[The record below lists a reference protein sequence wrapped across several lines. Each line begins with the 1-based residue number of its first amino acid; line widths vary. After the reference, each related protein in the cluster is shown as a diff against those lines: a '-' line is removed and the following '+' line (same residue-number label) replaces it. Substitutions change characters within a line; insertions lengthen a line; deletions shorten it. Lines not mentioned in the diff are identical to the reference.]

1 MKFSILTYNIL
12 FNRAK
17 DSILELSKQYHPDII
32 CLQESEAKDEDQNR
46 LEENGYYLAD
56 FSNSFIKFGRI
67 FGLATY
73 FNANTLSFS
82 SSTNFNLPRSFYET
96 ILLILRG
103 NNNPRSV
110 LKTDFVIR
118 EKNLKIS
125 VYNIHLT
132 LISSNGSRLKQLKE
146 TLSDLTSDSK
156 RPTII
161 TGDFNYP
168 YGRKKFE
175 KLISEY
181 GLQEATNSLF
191 YTIEHRIFW
200 FLRIKFKLDYI
211 LFKNMKHVETK
222 RIQIRGS
229 DHFPILSVFDL

>member
-12 FNRAK
+12 FNRARPT
-17 DSILELSKQYHPDII
+17 ILELTKRYSPDVV
-32 CLQESEAKDEDQNR
+32 CLQESEVKDEETEE
-46 LEENGYYLAD
+46 LEEIGYQLAG

-73 FNANTLSFS
+73 FKKNTLAFS

-96 ILLILRG
+96 ILLVLRG

-110 LKTDFVIR
+110 LRTDFTIR

-125 VYNIHLT
+125 IYNIHLT
-132 LISSNGSRLKQLKE
+132 LIGSNGSRLKQLKE
-146 TLSDLTSDSK
+146 TLSDLRSDLKSSI
-156 RPTII
+156 II
-161 TGDFNYP
+161 TGDFNYS

-191 YTIEHRIFW
+191 YTIEHRIFG

-211 LFKNMKHVETK
+211 LFKNLKHVETK

-229 DHFPILSVFDL
+229 DHFPILSVFDA